1 MTLATTC
8 GLSLALLAFWMMCG
22 VLATLSLNASLAL
35 GTMTMRPHPTFLQIV
50 AMQFA
55 SWLAIA
61 ALTPAI
67 VRLTR
72 RFPLTRGAWLR
83 AAGVHLLA
91 IPLFAL
97 AYAGLGLVLMAAL
110 RGRIGDIDSFLD
122 VISRLASTATTFLVK
137 YALIVGATE
146 AVRHYGEERARA
158 EEAQRLAHRSTA
170 LERDLAAA
178 RLIALRQQLQ
188 PHFLFNALNT
198 VNALVDEDPAAAR
211 RVVSGLGV
219 LLRTSL
225 DHHTATELSVGEELD
240 FTDRYVSI
248 ERARFGDRLEI
259 AYAIEDSALG
269 AAVPSFILQPLVENA
284 VRHGF
289 ARLPQGGA
297 VEIGAARRSD
307 ALHLWVAND
316 APLADGLVKE
326 GIGLTQTR
334 ERLRE
339 LYGDR
344 AAVEIEQIGERFSI
358 TLTMPWRPLRSMDR
372 SA

>member
-1 MTLATTC
+1 MTLATTR

-22 VLATLSLNASLAL
+22 VLATLSLHASLAL
-35 GTMTMRPHPTFLQIV
+35 GTLTMRPQPTFFQVV
-50 AMQFA
+50 AMQFG

-61 ALTPAI
+61 ILTPVI
-67 VRLTR
+67 VMLTR
-72 RFPLTRGAWLR
+72 RFPLTRGGWLR
-83 AAGVHLLA
+83 AAGIHLLA
-91 IPLFAL
+91 IPLCAI
-97 AYAGLGLVLMAAL
+97 AYAGLGLVLVAVL
-110 RGRIGDIDSFLD
+110 RGRAGELDSL
-122 VISRLASTATTFLVK
+122 VAVMSRLASTSTAFITK

-146 AVRHYGEERARA
+146 AVRYYREERARA

-198 VNALVDEDPAAAR
+198 VSALVDDDPAAAR

-225 DHHTATELSVGEELD
+225 DRHATTELSLGEELD

-248 ERARFGDRLEI
+248 EQARFGERLDI
-259 AYAIEDSALG
+259 TYTIEDAALG

-289 ARLPQGGA
+289 ARLPQGGT

-307 ALHLWVAND
+307 ALHLWVVND
-316 APLADGLVKE
+316 APQDDGPLRE

-334 ERLRE
+334 ARLRE
-339 LYGDR
+339 LYGD
-344 AAVEIEQIGERFSI
+344 AASLRIERSTARFAI
-358 TLTMPWRPLRSMDR
+358 TLRLPWRPLHSMDR

>member
-1 MTLATTC
+1 MTLATTR

-35 GTMTMRPHPTFLQIV
+35 GTMTMRPAPTFFQVV

-61 ALTPAI
+61 ILTPAI
-67 VRLTR
+67 VMLTR
-72 RFPLTRGAWLR
+72 RFPLVRGAWPR
-83 AAGVHLLA
+83 AAGFHLLA
-91 IPLFAL
+91 IPVFAV
-97 AYAGLGLVLMAAL
+97 AYAGLSLVAMAVL
-110 RGRIGDIDSFLD
+110 RGRLGDLDSLMG
-122 VISRLASTATTFLVK
+122 VISRLASTGTTFLIK

-198 VNALVDEDPAAAR
+198 VSALVEEDPAAAR

-225 DHHTATELSVGEELD
+225 DRHTATELSLGEELD

-248 ERARFGDRLEI
+248 ERARFGERLDI
-259 AYAIEDSALG
+259 AFTIDDSALG

-289 ARLPQGGA
+289 ARLPRGGA
-297 VEIGAARRSD
+297 VEIGAARRKD
-307 ALHLWVAND
+307 TLHVWVLND
-316 APLADGLVKE
+316 APPQNGPATE

-334 ERLRE
+334 ARLRE

-344 AAVEIEQIGERFSI
+344 ASVEIERSAARFSI
-358 TLTMPWRPLRSMDR
+358 TLTMPWRPLHTMDR